1 MEIKVGDRIANV
13 ELISKEDNQ
22 VKITI
27 DDVLF
32 ELNIVTTERGVFS
45 ILHNGRSYNAELTRD
60 TDANGHNYMVNT
72 FFSSIPVEVLDPQS
86 KYRLMRK
93 KESTDDSQDSIQSQM
108 PGKVVKILVKEGEEV
123 KAKQSVIVI
132 EAMKM
137 QNEYKVAADC
147 TIKQIL
153 VNENENIAGGQTL
166 ITLKVKHEE
175 K

>member
-13 ELISKEDNQ
+13 ELVSKEDNL

-32 ELNIVTTERGVFS
+32 ELNIVASERGVFS

-60 TDANGHNYMVNT
+60 TETNRNNYIVNT
-72 FFSSIPVEVLDPQS
+72 FFSSIPVEIIDPQS
-86 KYRLMRK
+86 KYRQMRK
-93 KESTDDSQDSIQSQM
+93 KEDADDLQNSIQSHM
-108 PGKVVKILVKEGEEV
+108 PGKVVKILVEEGEEV

-137 QNEYKVAADC
+137 QNEYKVASDC

-153 VNENENIAGGQTL
+153 VKENDNVAGGQVL
-166 ITLKVKHEE
+166 ITLDVEN
-175 K
+175 

>member
-1 MEIKVGDRIANV
+1 MEIKEGDRIANV
-13 ELISKEDNQ
+13 ELISKEDNI

-60 TDANGHNYMVNT
+60 TETNRHNYMVNT
-72 FFSSIPVEVLDPQS
+72 FFSSIPVEIIDPQS
-86 KYRLMRK
+86 KYRQMHK
-93 KESTDDSQDSIQSQM
+93 KDSANDSQDCIRSQM
-108 PGKVVKILVKEGEEV
+108 PGKVVKILVEEGEEV

-147 TIKQIL
+147 IIEQIL
-153 VNENENIAGGQTL
+153 VSENENVSGGQEIIKL
-166 ITLKVKHEE
+166 RVKN
-175 K
+175 

>member
-1 MEIKVGDRIANV
+1 MEIKIGSRIANV
-13 ELISKEDNQ
+13 ELISKEDNL

-32 ELNIVTTERGVFS
+32 ELNIITTERGVFS

-60 TDANGHNYMVNT
+60 TNANGYSYMVNT
-72 FFSSIPVEVLDPQS
+72 FFSSIPVEILDPQS
-86 KYRLMRK
+86 KYRQIRK
-93 KESTDDSQDSIQSQM
+93 KDNAGDSQSNIQSYM
-108 PGKVVKILVKEGEEV
+108 PGKVVKILVEEGQEV
-123 KAKQSVIVI
+123 DAQQSVIVI

-153 VNENENIAGGQTL
+153 VKENENVSAGQVL
-166 ITLKVKHEE
+166 ITLDVKN
-175 K
+175 